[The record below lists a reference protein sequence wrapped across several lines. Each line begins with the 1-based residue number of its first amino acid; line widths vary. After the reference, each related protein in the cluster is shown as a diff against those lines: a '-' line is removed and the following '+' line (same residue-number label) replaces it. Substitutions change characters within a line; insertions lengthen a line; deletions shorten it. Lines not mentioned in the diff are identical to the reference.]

1 MGDEEGGE
9 GWKVG
14 GSRGALPICEVKSS
28 GVWEAT
34 PPITLP
40 PGGMLNSV
48 FYNTSSSTTLP
59 DRAITT
65 QGSMKMLA
73 EIIYTLSYTL
83 VAGKK

>member
-1 MGDEEGGE
+1 
-9 GWKVG
+9 
-14 GSRGALPICEVKSS
+14 
-28 GVWEAT
+28 
-34 PPITLP
+34 
-40 PGGMLNSV
+40 MLNSV

-73 EIIYTLSYTL
+73 EIIYTLSFML